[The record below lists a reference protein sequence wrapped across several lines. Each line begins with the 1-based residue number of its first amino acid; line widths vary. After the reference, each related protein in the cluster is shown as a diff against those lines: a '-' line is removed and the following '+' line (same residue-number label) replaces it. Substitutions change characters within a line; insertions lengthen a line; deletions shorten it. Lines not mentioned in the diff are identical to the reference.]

1 MIGSELVFLLTFN
14 FHDEQI
20 LFNSKKYIEITS
32 MELFNSSLMLMLTGR
47 LKLTLVEGSSLKWA
61 DPSSE
66 GSTNDS
72 RTRTSLHNKSF
83 SSDTCGKT
91 SKWTTSCRSVNSS
104 KLSSETERTFEAFR
118 NHSKE
123 KSFIFRKILYQ
134 QFIVIKL
141 IFLIN
146 NSRIFLG
153 IRKYCLDKFLNLI

>member
-91 SKWTTSCRSVNSS
+91 SK
-104 KLSSETERTFEAFR
+104 
-118 NHSKE
+118 
-123 KSFIFRKILYQ
+123 
-134 QFIVIKL
+134 
-141 IFLIN
+141 
-146 NSRIFLG
+146 
-153 IRKYCLDKFLNLI
+153 